1 MSNTFQPSN
10 PNRKIFSQNLLLEKL
25 IKLITTA
32 RLPFRIVEHPEFKD
46 FVETVQ
52 LAQSQIEIP
61 STRTVRR
68 YLDTIVQEKQ
78 KCVLSTLPSES
89 RLSIALDCW
98 TSPFNQAFMAI
109 TGYFIDLEWN
119 YREVLLGFE
128 HIHGSHTG
136 SNLSETVVQ
145 ILQNHGITNRVLS
158 ITTDNASNNNTMIM
172 SVQDL
177 IQLQGLANTSIF
189 RIPCLAHVIQ
199 LSLKQLLGK
208 MKVDPVNQEVESEWS
223 DERTQSL
230 QSNSSLPTRQIM
242 DTLKKVCYHST
253 LSSY

>member
-1 MSNTFQPSN
+1 
-10 PNRKIFSQNLLLEKL
+10 
-25 IKLITTA
+25 
-32 RLPFRIVEHPEFKD
+32 
-46 FVETVQ
+46 VETIQ
-52 LAQSQIEIP
+52 LAHSQIDIP
-61 STRTVRR
+61 SARTIRR
-68 YLDTIVQEKQ
+68 YLDTTVREQQ
-78 KCVLSTLPSES
+78 KSVLSTLPKES

-109 TGYFIDLEWN
+109 TGYFIDQEWN

-136 SNLSETVVQ
+136 SNLSETVFQ
-145 ILQNHGITNRVLS
+145 ILQEYGITDRVLS

-172 SVQDL
+172 NIQDI
-177 IQLQGLANTSIF
+177 IQSQGLTNTSVF

-208 MKVDPVNQEVESEWS
+208 MKVEPVNQEVESEWS

-230 QSNSSLPTRQIM
+230 QSNSRLPTRQII
-242 DTLKKVCYHST
+242 DTLKKVCY
-253 LSSY
+253 LSIS